1 MFVILPT
8 IHFNP
13 KNTYFMTVLNS
24 KLKDH
29 VKDTYA
35 LDIGTLHFLENIAI
49 VEFNHGLH
57 ITIENSKSIFSHI
70 EKYFNHNTFGLIANR
85 VNSYSIHPLD
95 MQRIREVYPNLG
107 AYAVVATDKASKMS
121 AEIENSF
128 CQTHDINFDNLYE
141 AVEMVNQRLL
151 ETIEGS
157 IS

>member
-1 MFVILPT
+1 
-8 IHFNP
+8 
-13 KNTYFMTVLNS
+13 MTVLNS

-29 VKDTYA
+29 VVDSYV
-35 LDIGTLHFLENIAI
+35 LDMGTLYFLEHIAI

-57 ITIENSKSIFSHI
+57 ITIESSKPIFSKI
-70 EKYFNHNTFGLIANR
+70 EEYFNHNKFGLIANR

-95 MQRIREVYPNLG
+95 MQRTKEVYPNLG

-128 CQTHDINFDNLYE
+128 CRTHDISFDNLYE
-141 AVEMVNQRLL
+141 AVETVNQRLS
-151 ETIEGS
+151 ETKKLT